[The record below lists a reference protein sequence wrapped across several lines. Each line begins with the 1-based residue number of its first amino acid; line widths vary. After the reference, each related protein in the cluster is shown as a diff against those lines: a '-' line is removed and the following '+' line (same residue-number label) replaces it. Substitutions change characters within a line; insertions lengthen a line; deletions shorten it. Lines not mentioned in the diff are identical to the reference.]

1 MSSESPDNSSKS
13 RPSFWTPMRIVLSCA
28 VVGVG
33 LAIWLSSC
41 SSNDQVNQGGPA
53 GTTSS
58 NQAATSGS
66 PAATAPSNVN
76 TPPPGPVELSQDIRE
91 TKVKTMDGGSLRLAD
106 YHNKVVVVNIWAT
119 WCGPCRLEMPD
130 LVKLGHEYKAR
141 GLVVI
146 GVATTYNEHDDQQ
159 HVKDFLK
166 SQNIDYKVLW
176 DDGALAGPLVQA
188 VNGRGVIPQSF
199 VISRDGKIVKHF
211 QGFSPMSTP
220 ALMRQAV
227 EEALGDRG
235 KA

>member
-1 MSSESPDNSSKS
+1 MSSELPNNGRSAKQ
-13 RPSFWTPMRIVLSCA
+13 SFWTPMRIVAGCA
-28 VVGVG
+28 LIGI
-33 LAIWLSSC
+33 AITLWSSSC
-41 SSNDQVNQGGPA
+41 NSTNQANQNSSPVAAQTPKISTNPPATTPVAPA
-53 GTTSS
+53 G
-58 NQAATSGS
+58 
-66 PAATAPSNVN
+66 
-76 TPPPGPVELSQDIRE
+76 PVALSQGIRE
-91 TKVKTMDGGSLRLAD
+91 TKVKTMDGGSLKLAD
-106 YHNKVVVVNIWAT
+106 YNNKVVVVNIWAT

-130 LVKLGHEYKAR
+130 LVKLSHEYKAR

-166 SQNIDYKVLW
+166 AQKIDYKVLW
-176 DDGALAGPLVQA
+176 DDGALAGPLVQT

-227 EEALGDRG
+227 EEALADKG